1 MTGVFTAGISAC
13 MDALQWIA
21 YLLGCTGSIEVMLS
35 GARRPEI
42 RQNRTY
48 GSDPEVQRYVRTVPI
63 MI

>member
-1 MTGVFTAGISAC
+1 